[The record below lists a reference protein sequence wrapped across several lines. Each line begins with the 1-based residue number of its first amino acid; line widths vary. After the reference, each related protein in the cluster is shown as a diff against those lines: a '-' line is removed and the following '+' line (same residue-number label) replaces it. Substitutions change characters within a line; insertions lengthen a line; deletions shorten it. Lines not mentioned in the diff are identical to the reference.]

1 VLYHVLTQENLMEQK
16 MNEGIEDLKD
26 IEEEQKNV
34 LDDASNDETSAPQ
47 TYNISSYGADFDV
60 DGLVKRMRKGD
71 IFIPPFQ
78 RDYVWNLSDA
88 SRLVESL
95 LLGLPVPGIFLAKD
109 IDTNKSLVIDG
120 QQRLK
125 SLQFFYDG
133 YFNPKPEQKTRRV
146 FKLINV
152 QPQFEGKT
160 YDELDEK
167 DKVRLNDSIIHATV
181 IKQES
186 PDGDD
191 TSVYHVFERLNTGGH
206 KLMPQE
212 IRTAIFHGSLVEMMR
227 ELNTTKEW
235 RNIFGKESNRL
246 KDQELILRFFAMY
259 YAGDTYT
266 KPMNEFLNK
275 FNKVN
280 RNQSSELNEEF
291 AAVFR
296 QSIEL
301 IHHAIGTTAFRPE
314 RALNAAVYDSVMV
327 GLAKRLQ
334 NDKKIPVEGL
344 KKAYEELLSN
354 PEFKAATSD
363 STSDVNNVSTRL
375 NLAITKFK
383 DI

>member
-1 VLYHVLTQENLMEQK
+1 MLYHVLTQENLMEQK

>member
-1 VLYHVLTQENLMEQK
+1 MSENIQ
-16 MNEGIEDLKD
+16 DLKD
-26 IEEEQKNV
+26 IEEERKNV
-34 LDDASNDETSAPQ
+34 IDDASNDETSAPQ

-60 DGLVKRMRKGD
+60 DGLVKRMRRGD

-88 SRLVESL
+88 SRLIESL

-133 YFNPKPEQKTRRV
+133 YFNPKPEQKARRV
-146 FKLINV
+146 FKLLNV

-212 IRTAIFHGSLVEMMR
+212 IRTAIFHGNLVEMMR
-227 ELNTTKEW
+227 ELNATKDW

-246 KDQELILRFFAMY
+246 KDQELILRFLAMFY
-259 YAGDTYT
+259 NGSTYT

-275 FNKVN
+275 FSKIN
-280 RNQSSELNEEF
+280 RNQTPEF
-291 AAVFR
+291 NQQCAEIFR
-296 QSIEL
+296 QTIEL
-301 IHHAIGTTAFRPE
+301 VHRAIGASAFRPE
-314 RALNAAVYDSVMV
+314 RALNAAVFDSVMV

-334 NDKKIPVEGL
+334 RDENISLEAL
-344 KKAYEELLSN
+344 KEAYEELLLN

-363 STSDVNNVSTRL
+363 STSDVNNVSKRL
-375 NLAITKFK
+375 NLATTKFEN
-383 DI
+383 I

>member
-1 VLYHVLTQENLMEQK
+1 

>member
-1 VLYHVLTQENLMEQK
+1 MNENLQ
-16 MNEGIEDLKD
+16 GLKD
-26 IEEEQKNV
+26 IEEDQKNV
-34 LDDASNDETSAPQ
+34 LDDASADETSAPQ
-47 TYNISSYGADFDV
+47 AYNISSYGADFDV

-88 SRLVESL
+88 SRLIESL

-125 SLQFFYDG
+125 SVQFFYDG

-146 FKLINV
+146 FKLLNV

-212 IRTAIFHGSLVEMMR
+212 IRTAIFHGSLVELMR
-227 ELNTTKEW
+227 QLNATKEW
-235 RNIFGKESNRL
+235 RDIFGKESNRL
-246 KDQELILRFFAMY
+246 KDQELILRFLAMF
-259 YAGDTYT
+259 YASSTYT

-275 FNKVN
+275 FSKAN
-280 RNQSSELNEEF
+280 RNQNQQFSKQCTDIFNLTIQL
-291 AAVFR
+291 VYK
-296 QSIEL
+296 
-301 IHHAIGTTAFRPE
+301 AIGTSAFRPE
-314 RALNAAVYDSVMV
+314 RALNAAVFDSVMV
-327 GLAKRLQ
+327 GLAKRIQTGKELSPEAV
-334 NDKKIPVEGL
+334 KI
-344 KKAYEELLSN
+344 AYEQLLADAD
-354 PEFKAATSD
+354 FKAATSD
-363 STSDVNNVSTRL
+363 STSDLNNVTKRL
-375 NLAITKFK
+375 NLAVTKFAS
-383 DI
+383 I